1 MSKAT
6 TFANDILDA
15 SVQNGAS
22 GTYVL
27 GPTTYTLPDRMIFMS
42 TVSVAAT
49 QGTEWSTSGGY
60 TAGGVSLAGLVTTAA
75 SAASKANTG
84 AITVTNAPAQ
94 TWADNEIKDSTGTPK
109 RKIFRGGSSLAKTV
123 NAGDTCTIATGNF
136 TATES

>member
-1 MSKAT
+1 MSKST

-15 SVQNGAS
+15 SFQNGAS

-27 GPTTYTLPDRMIFMS
+27 GSTTYTLPDKLIFMS
-42 TVSVAAT
+42 TVSTAGT

-60 TAGGVSLAGLVTTAA
+60 TQGGVSLAGLATSAAA
-75 SAASKANTG
+75 SASKSNTG
-84 AITVTNAPAQ
+84 AVTVSNAPAG

-123 NAGDTCTIATGNF
+123 NAGDTCTIATGNL
-136 TATES
+136 TATET